1 MRHPEIRRDNH
12 TGTIVVRHG
21 IDLARPWITI
31 WAWNVDLWGSYTD
44 EHVQTWPVLNPE
56 YLIRERKAHAKA
68 LQRQNGKLSAV
79 IGDLRAQLARERE
92 RRRELETKNRTIVEL
107 KVTKEPEIDFTPR
120 PEFSWAD
127 HLPRY
132 EPKFDLSNLLTAAM
146 SKSHVDDL
154 QWPPF
159 DDTTCYTTPLGT
171 RVHVNRICTCRREH
185 C

>member
-12 TGTIVVRHG
+12 TGTIVVRHS

-92 RRRELETKNRTIVEL
+92 RRHELETKNRTIVEL

-120 PEFSWAD
+120 PEFRHAD

-132 EPKFDLSNLLTAAM
+132 TPTVGMANFLAAM
-146 SKSHVDDL
+146 HGGRYRDA

-159 DDTTCYTTPLGT
+159 DDATCYTTPLGT
-171 RVHVNRICTCRREH
+171 RVHVNRTCTCWRGRR
-185 C
+185 